1 MPRRSNSQVQGQ
13 FFVNEIRASL
23 CVRISVRTRVA
34 RKLVSAS
41 RVAVST
47 VTYPGCLNSTR
58 QDFQK
63 PPSMNRPPNSSAN
76 GRQTSLLRPNKLRR
90 KPMWIMSGNLM
101 GWAQGR
107 FLTNDSLLNATQAD
121 PVVSKLYRRQS
132 SLAIRFL
139 QEKTFTIS
147 VNLPDLFLNREL
159 VRRGLAW
166 HYKEYSDDKRLAADE
181 DNARLQKLGLWG
193 GSHKPI
199 ARWDWRKMS
208 KVERDEYR

>member
-1 MPRRSNSQVQGQ
+1 
-13 FFVNEIRASL
+13 
-23 CVRISVRTRVA
+23 
-34 RKLVSAS
+34 
-41 RVAVST
+41 
-47 VTYPGCLNSTR
+47 
-58 QDFQK
+58 
-63 PPSMNRPPNSSAN
+63 
-76 GRQTSLLRPNKLRR
+76 
-90 KPMWIMSGNLM
+90 M